1 MTNLIKSVK
10 AVPAVDYYTSGRR
23 TCAGC
28 GPAVG
33 YRLLSKAAGPNTVFL
48 GPTSC
53 MYVANGHQYLTSPY
67 AVPWY
72 HTQLGGGGA
81 AGTGTAAA
89 FRALMSKGKRKTE
102 DINVVVYG
110 GDGGFADIGF
120 AGLSMSMGQDY
131 KRLLFVL
138 NDNESYANTGIQ
150 ASSTTP
156 WGATTTF
163 TPSGRVKQ
171 IGNLRLKKNVALT
184 IAAHPGVKYVATS
197 SLYPPLDFMNKVRR
211 ALDSGGPSFIELLA
225 PCPKGW
231 FFDPK
236 DTISLAR
243 LALETRAWAS
253 WEYVEGT
260 FSLTYRPKKTTPIR
274 EYLRIQGRFSH
285 LTDGEIEEIQRMT
298 DEEWKY
304 WEEMD
309 RQRRVILPWIAAPN
323 VMRGVG
329 FEPTN
334 P

>member
-1 MTNLIKSVK
+1 
-10 AVPAVDYYTSGRR
+10 
-23 TCAGC
+23 
-28 GPAVG
+28 
-33 YRLLSKAAGPNTVFL
+33 
-48 GPTSC
+48 
-53 MYVANGHQYLTSPY
+53 
-67 AVPWY
+67 
-72 HTQLGGGGA
+72 
-81 AGTGTAAA
+81 
-89 FRALMSKGKRKTE
+89 MSKGKRKVE

-163 TPSGRVKQ
+163 TPSGKVKQ

-184 IAAHPGVKYVATS
+184 VAAHPGVKYVATS

-236 DTISLAR
+236 DTIDLAR

-253 WEYVEGT
+253 WEYAEGT
-260 FSLTYRPKKTTPIR
+260 FSLTYRPRKITPIR

-285 LTDGEIEEIQRMT
+285 LTDWEIEEIQRMT

-309 RQRRVILPWIAAPN
+309 KQKRVVLPWTAAPDA
-323 VMRGVG
+323 VRGVAR
-329 FEPTN
+329 
-334 P
+334 